1 MDNLA
6 ELLEKAK
13 EAVRRDLNHIFIEV
27 SQAKL
32 SPASARDLVNY
43 TKLLTD
49 VLDMEKGIEDELAS
63 LSEAQLKSLA
73 SKG

>member
-13 EAVRRDLNHIFIEV
+13 EAVRRDLNHIFTEV
-27 SQAKL
+27 SKAKL
-32 SPASARDLVNY
+32 SPSSARDLVNY

-49 VLDMEKGIEDELAS
+49 VLDTEKGVEAELAS

-73 SKG
+73 NK